1 VPAAPPIGPVVRA
14 ARVALIGIGVA
25 GLVVGAALLV
35 TTVRPSGLVGVGLWL
50 VAALV
55 LHDGVLAPA
64 AFTLNRV
71 LRGAGARIPPVVL
84 AVVQGAVVVG
94 VVLTLM
100 VLPEIRA
107 KQLGPRNPTVLPFD
121 YGLRLGL
128 LWLVLAVLAA
138 TVCAVLLRSQRMR
151 RSVR

>member
-1 VPAAPPIGPVVRA
+1 MSAGMRA
-14 ARVALIGIGVA
+14 ARIGLVAVGVG

-35 TTVRPSGLVGVGLWL
+35 TTVRPSGIGGLGVWL
-50 VAALV
+50 LAALV
-55 LHDGVLAPA
+55 LHDGILAPA
-64 AFTLNRV
+64 AFAGNRV
-71 LRGAGARIPPVVL
+71 LRGAGARIPPAVL
-84 AVVQGAVVVG
+84 AVLQGAVVVG

-107 KQLGPRNPTVLPFD
+107 KQIGPRNPTVLPFD

-128 LWLVLAVLAA
+128 LWIVLAVL
-138 TVCAVLLRSQRMR
+138 TGLVCAVLLRSQRTR

>member
-1 VPAAPPIGPVVRA
+1 MSPAMRM
-14 ARVALIGIGVA
+14 ARVTLVGLGVV

-35 TTVRPSGLVGVGLWL
+35 TTVRPTGLAGLGIWL

-55 LHDGVLAPA
+55 LHDGLLAPA
-64 AFTLNRV
+64 TFAADRL

-84 AVVQGAVVVG
+84 AVLQGAVVVG

-107 KQLGPRNPTVLPFD
+107 KQIGPRNPTVLPFD

-128 LWLVLAVLAA
+128 LWIALAGLTAI
-138 TVCAVLLRSQRMR
+138 VCAVLLRSQRTR
-151 RSVR
+151 RSVG

>member
-1 VPAAPPIGPVVRA
+1 MSPAIRTTRIVLV
-14 ARVALIGIGVA
+14 GIGVL
-25 GLVVGAALLV
+25 GLVVGAGLLV
-35 TTVRPSGLVGVGLWL
+35 TTVRPTGLVGLGIWL

-55 LHDGVLAPA
+55 LHDGLLAPA
-64 AFTLNRV
+64 TFLANRL

-84 AVVQGAVVVG
+84 AVLQGAVVVG

-128 LWLVLAVLAA
+128 LWIALALLTAL
-138 TVCAVLLRSQRMR
+138 VCAVLLRSQRTR
-151 RSVR
+151 RSVG

>member
-1 VPAAPPIGPVVRA
+1 MSARMRA
-14 ARVALIGIGVA
+14 ARIALVAVGVA

-35 TTVRPSGLVGVGLWL
+35 TTVRPSGVVGLGVWL

-55 LHDGVLAPA
+55 LHDGILAPA
-64 AFTLNRV
+64 AFVGNRV

-84 AVVQGAVVVG
+84 AVLQGAVVVG

-107 KQLGPRNPTVLPFD
+107 KQLGARNPTVLPFD

-128 LWLVLAVLAA
+128 LWLVLAALTA
-138 TVCAVLLRSQRMR
+138 TICVVLLRSQRTR

>member
-1 VPAAPPIGPVVRA
+1 MSGGMRA
-14 ARVALIGIGVA
+14 TRVALVAVGVA

-35 TTVRPSGLVGVGLWL
+35 TTVRPSGLVGVGVWL
-50 VAALV
+50 LAALV
-55 LHDGVLAPA
+55 LHDGILAPA
-64 AFTLNRV
+64 TFVANRV
-71 LRGAGARIPPVVL
+71 LRGAGARVPPVVL
-84 AVVQGAVVVG
+84 AVLQIAVVVG

-107 KQLGPRNPTVLPFD
+107 KQLGPRNPSVLPFD

-128 LWLVLAVLAA
+128 LWIVLAVLTAI
-138 TVCAVLLRSQRMR
+138 VCAVLLRSQRNR

>member
-1 VPAAPPIGPVVRA
+1 MRGT
-14 ARVALIGIGVA
+14 RVALVAIGVA
-25 GLVVGAALLV
+25 GLVAGAALLV
-35 TTVRPSGLVGVGLWL
+35 TTVRPSGIGGLAVWL

-64 AFTLNRV
+64 AFAANRL
-71 LRGAGARIPPVVL
+71 LRGAGARIPPAVL
-84 AVVQGAVVVG
+84 AVLQGAVVVG

-128 LWLVLAVLAA
+128 LWVVLAVLAGA
-138 TVCAVLLRSQRMR
+138 VCTVLLRSQRTR

>member
-1 VPAAPPIGPVVRA
+1 MGA
-14 ARVALIGIGVA
+14 ARVALVAVGVG

-35 TTVRPSGLVGVGLWL
+35 TTVRPSGIVGLGVWL

-55 LHDGVLAPA
+55 LHDGILAPA
-64 AFTLNRV
+64 AFVGNRL
-71 LRGAGARIPPVVL
+71 LRGAGARIPAAVL
-84 AVVQGAVVVG
+84 AVLQVAVVVG

-100 VLPEIRA
+100 VVPEIRA
-107 KQLGPRNPTVLPFD
+107 KQLGPRNPSVLPFD

-138 TVCAVLLRSQRMR
+138 AVCAVLLRSQRTR

>member
-1 VPAAPPIGPVVRA
+1 MSARMRA
-14 ARVALIGIGVA
+14 ARIALVAVGVA
-25 GLVVGAALLV
+25 GLVAGAALLV
-35 TTVRPSGLVGVGLWL
+35 TTVRPTGIAGLGIWL
-50 VAALV
+50 LAALV
-55 LHDGVLAPA
+55 LHDGILAPA
-64 AFTLNRV
+64 AFAANRL

-84 AVVQGAVVVG
+84 AVLQGAVVVG

-107 KQLGPRNPTVLPFD
+107 KQIGPRNPTVLPFD

-128 LWLVLAVLAA
+128 LWIVLAVL
-138 TVCAVLLRSQRMR
+138 TGLVCAVLLRSQRTR